1 MRAITIDMVGSAL
14 KKPAQTRVRNPVAPK
29 MAGQFD
35 VFVSA
40 SQKWKTRF
48 FAVNTNPWSEKH
60 GFPFELESKS
70 TGGNPGIKFMKTR
83 ADVCVDE
90 NEYGKPIVERWK
102 IKDLIFYPSKNP
114 APKPRPKTRPVV
126 PPTVGVNPAKKLSRT
141 LYNGVAPMRYVVEK
155 ASTAT
160 AKWSPLASFG
170 GKADAVEWAKD
181 YAKQNRTILV
191 RVIDR
196 EE

>member
-14 KKPAQTRVRNPVAPK
+14 KKPAQTRVRNP
-29 MAGQFD
+29 
-35 VFVSA
+35 
-40 SQKWKTRF
+40 
-48 FAVNTNPWSEKH
+48 
-60 GFPFELESKS
+60 
-70 TGGNPGIKFMKTR
+70 
-83 ADVCVDE
+83 
-90 NEYGKPIVERWK
+90 
-102 IKDLIFYPSKNP
+102 
-114 APKPRPKTRPVV
+114 
-126 PPTVGVNPAKKLSRT
+126 AKKMPRT

-196 EE
+196 DE